1 MYSKVEYI
9 RGVWTRKNIEKFPVI
24 VNGSVF
30 SSDSL
35 DYLIPLFS
43 WDPTITD
50 HLSKSSSELSKACM
64 TCNN

>member
-9 RGVWTRKNIEKFPVI
+9 RGGVDKIKYRK
-24 VNGSVF
+24 
-30 SSDSL
+30 
-35 DYLIPLFS
+35 IPGDCQWFCFQFRQPGLPNPSFT